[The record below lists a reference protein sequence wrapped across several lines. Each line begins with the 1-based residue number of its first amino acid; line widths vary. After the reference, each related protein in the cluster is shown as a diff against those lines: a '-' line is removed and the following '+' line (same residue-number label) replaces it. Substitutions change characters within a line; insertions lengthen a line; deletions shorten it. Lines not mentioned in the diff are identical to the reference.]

1 MRHTTEDTISRLIR
15 SVLAECPTPAKYIGY
30 GRVSSKQQKDKGR
43 SLDGQKLDI
52 ERWASDLNL
61 VQHAYIQ
68 ESHSGWKGTRPQFQR
83 EIIDRLPVLRASGVH
98 FLVVYQLDRFARNVE
113 YALNVLAQLTHH
125 GIAVI
130 SVTDTLDYT
139 TADGWQTF
147 VNRLTSAEYYSRK
160 LSQTMKVTRR
170 REPTQHGHIV
180 GNVSTGYRRTPN
192 GGIEPDDRAHQQR
205 MLFTLYATDL
215 YSCQQ
220 LASTMNN
227 HGWLAWNEQKQTTVP
242 YTKWNVAEM
251 LGNPVYIGKVRY
263 KGTIYDG
270 DHEPLIDRVTWEQV
284 QAIRHRRTH
293 ARGTVIQK
301 AGPFSGMLYCEE
313 CGGLMWQHNRSLE
326 RGYWSY
332 ECSTRYDVRGCNAK
346 QIRST
351 ILMQDVVR
359 LLQRLRLTQAQKQRI
374 VDRAALLIPQ
384 ASVAPVVI
392 DQSALNRLVDL
403 YTSGL
408 IDKATFED
416 RQRAL
421 VQAST
426 SASVPE
432 PLQAFDMQRAFTLL
446 DNIAHLVQQAT
457 PAEQRAILQSLF
469 ARFWA
474 TNKHGL
480 IAIQPQPIYMEL
492 LAIATNPC
500 QDGEPGG
507 VRFSMTDTYP
517 QVWVRYHQPYQY
529 VH

>member
-1 MRHTTEDTISRLIR
+1 MRHTDDTISRLIR
-15 SVLAECPTPAKYIGY
+15 SVLAECPAPAKYIGY
-30 GRVSSKQQKDKGR
+30 GRVSTKKQKDKGR
-43 SLDGQKLDI
+43 SLDGQKSDI
-52 ERWASDLNL
+52 EAWTTDLGFEQYGY
-61 VQHAYIQ
+61 VQ
-68 ESHSGWKGTRPQFQR
+68 ESYSGWKGTRPQFQR
-83 EIIDRLPVLRASGVH
+83 EIIDRLPILHAHGVQ

-113 YALNVLAQLTHH
+113 YALNTLAHLTRH

-180 GNVSTGYRRTPN
+180 GNISTGYRRIAN
-192 GGIEPDDRAHQQR
+192 GGIEPDDRAEQQR

-220 LASTMNN
+220 LAATMNN

-270 DHEPLIDRVTWEQV
+270 HHEPLIDGVTWEMV
-284 QAIRHRRTH
+284 QAIRARRRTN
-293 ARGTVIQK
+293 RGVAVQK

-332 ECSTRYDVRGCNAK
+332 ECSTRYDVRGCSAK

-351 ILMQDVVR
+351 ILMDDVLVLLKR
-359 LLQRLRLTQAQKQRI
+359 LHLTPAQKQRI
-374 VDRAALLIPQ
+374 VDRAATFVPEQPTVLPI
-384 ASVAPVVI
+384 I
-392 DQSALNRLVDL
+392 DQAALNRLVDL

-421 VQAST
+421 HHAARVAE
-426 SASVPE
+426 PE
-432 PLQAFDMQRAFTLL
+432 PSAPRFDYQHAFTLL
-446 DNIAHLVQQAT
+446 DNIAALVQRAT
-457 PAEQRAILQSLF
+457 PPEQRAILQSLF

-474 TNKHGL
+474 TNQNGL
-480 IAIQPQPIYMEL
+480 VAVQPQPIYMEL
-492 LAIATNPC
+492 LALATSPC
-500 QDGEPGG
+500 QFGEPGG
-507 VRFSMTDTYP
+507 KRVIITDTKQPYI
-517 QVWVRYHQPYQY
+517 WTRYQQPYQY
-529 VH
+529 AH